1 MPYRYSKHVI
11 LAAAIAAC
19 SNEPGTTAPPSA
31 PPPPPPAPTV
41 LLKDIVIPNLPSPYY
56 HFEYDAAGRIRAAS
70 FASDLRMYDV
80 IYGDDGRITE
90 MRNTV
95 IVNHDRLN
103 YAYDEFGRVA
113 AIRFVEATGRI
124 VEALIFSY
132 DGEKLTGI
140 ERVRLFDSG
149 FITDKMMSL
158 SYHPDGNLWELIQH
172 YPAIDGQQTA
182 ATTVDRFEQYDDKIN
197 VDAFGL
203 IHSEFFEHLVLLPGV
218 RLQRSN
224 PGRQIHSGDGM
235 NFTVDYRYAYDGA
248 NRPLTKTGE
257 LIVTNGANVGQR
269 FQTQSLFSY
278 Y

>member
-31 PPPPPPAPTV
+31 APPPPPAPTV

-56 HFEYDAAGRIRAAS
+56 HFEYDIEDRVRAAS
-70 FASDLRMYDV
+70 FASGLRMYDV
-80 IYGDDGRITE
+80 IYGDDGRIME
-90 MRNTV
+90 MRNNV
-95 IVNHDRLN
+95 IVNHDRLI
-103 YAYDEFGRVA
+103 YAYDESDRVG
-113 AIRFVEATGRI
+113 AIRFVESTGRI
-124 VEALIFSY
+124 VGAVIFSY

-149 FITDKMMSL
+149 FITDKVMSL
-158 SYHPDGNLWELIQH
+158 SYHPDGNLLELTEH
-172 YPAIDGQQTA
+172 HPAIDGQQTE

-197 VDAFGL
+197 VDGFGL

-224 PGRQIHSGDGM
+224 PRRQIHSGDGI
-235 NFTVDYRYAYDGA
+235 NFTVDYGYRYDEE

-257 LIVTNGANVGQR
+257 LIVTNGSNEGQR
-269 FQTQSLFSY
+269 FQIQSLFSY